1 MTRVYIKDWEI
12 LKMVSNDAIEREW
25 IPEWS
30 SFIDWEFDLW
40 KLYKLVDGTV
50 VELSSQELQNL
61 QDLENALFNNIE

>member
-61 QDLENALFNNIE
+61 QDLENALFNNI